1 MKPTLWIVAA
11 ALCIPAAAPAQGTDY
26 SRIANYCPSQAY
38 RAERPA
44 FDRNVAGIRYPAGS
58 PEWRSRRDDY
68 HAAFQDRV
76 RQAIQRCEAALA
88 RNPRQPWWPGTR

>member
-1 MKPTLWIVAA
+1 MKAMVGIAAA
-11 ALCIPAAAPAQGTDY
+11 ALSFPAAAGAQGTDY

-44 FDRNVAGIRYPAGS
+44 FDRNVRGIRYPVGS
-58 PEWRSRRDDY
+58 PEWRARRDDY
-68 HAAFQDRV
+68 RAAFQDRV
-76 RQAIQRCEAALA
+76 RGAIERCEAALA